1 MTTNQTKQ
9 FCGHNPYFL
18 HYRNYND
25 QDNRECLVLP
35 ERYCRK
41 YKKDAG
47 YICPNGYKTSH
58 LDYNH
63 NSNYHYAWKEF
74 ERKFPHLERNI
85 RVEYS
90 ATDISGL
97 RWSAYCKMHTDG
109 RWYMYIHSCRVDD
122 DKYYNYP
129 YPFVGEQIHFEHMGI
144 LDAEHMAD
152 GLRKYIDKFLFP
164 KGKFRYM
171 QLLNHWEKRT
181 VVHAYRNYVKKRE
194 WAYWDVFEHEATV
207 SKWIIKHYNV
217 DISGVDFED
226 GVTWVN
232 KHGKQKC
239 PIKLGIFNYSFVDYI
254 DGDIDEVE
262 QAFWEE
268 IDNYPKNMVFIN

>member
-1 MTTNQTKQ
+1 MKNDLNTNIANNLCRTTLIGYPATMGNNARLIPTKMTTNQTKQ

-18 HYRNYND
+18 HYRNYNGFD
-25 QDNRECLVLP
+25 DRDSLVLA

-41 YKKDAG
+41 YKKAAG
-47 YICPNGYKTSH
+47 YVHMKNYDLEHII
-58 LDYNH
+58 L
-63 NSNYHYAWKEF
+63 NSNTNYHYAWKEF

-129 YPFVGEQIHFEHMGI
+129 YPFVGEQIHFEYVGI

-152 GLRKYIDKFLFP
+152 GLRKYIDRFLFP
-164 KGKFRYM
+164 KGRFRDM

-181 VVHAYRNYVKKRE
+181 VVHAYRNYIKKRE
-194 WAYWDVFEHEATV
+194 WAYWDVFEHESTV
-207 SKWIIKHYNV
+207 SKWIVKHYNV

-226 GVTWVN
+226 GVAWVN
-232 KHGKQKC
+232 KHGKQRN
-239 PIKLGIFNYSFVDYI
+239 LV
-254 DGDIDEVE
+254 
-262 QAFWEE
+262 
-268 IDNYPKNMVFIN
+268 